1 MKEKKYYIALDDFE
15 RRVVVN
21 CVNEM
26 RNKLIAD
33 GKYTDALDEVLL
45 KVIHLLYFEKFR
57 KEKDLCP
64 NSRQVCRG
72 AWCFQGRIC
81 ALQGRARFLRL
92 LVPSGRERLS

>member
-45 KVIHLLYFEKFR
+45 KVIHSKQKKLKIP
-57 KEKDLCP
+57 KTSITKIVINNQDK
-64 NSRQVCRG
+64 QVCYVG
-72 AWCFQGRIC
+72 ITPHLNIQK
-81 ALQGRARFLRL
+81 
-92 LVPSGRERLS
+92 SEE

>member
-21 CVNEM
+21 RVNEM

-45 KVIHLLYFEKFR
+45 KA
-57 KEKDLCP
+57 
-64 NSRQVCRG
+64 N
-72 AWCFQGRIC
+72 
-81 ALQGRARFLRL
+81 
-92 LVPSGRERLS
+92 